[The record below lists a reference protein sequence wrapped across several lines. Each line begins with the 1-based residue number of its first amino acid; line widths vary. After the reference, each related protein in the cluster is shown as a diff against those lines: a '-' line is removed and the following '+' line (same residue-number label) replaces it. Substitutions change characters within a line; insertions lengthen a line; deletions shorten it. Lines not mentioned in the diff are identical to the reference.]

1 MNVVVHYPKNKDTQD
16 KFAVQAA
23 RFHAEHIEIFIKHLN
38 CPMEQ
43 KLELIDAIISDL
55 NRAS

>member
-1 MNVVVHYPKNKDTQD
+1 MNVVVHYPKSKDIRDELT
-16 KFAVQAA
+16 VQTA
-23 RFHAEHIEIFIKHLN
+23 RLHAEHIEFCINHLN
-38 CPMEQ
+38 CPTEQ